1 MTQFAFVYRLPE
13 HYVPGNEQSVIAWTA
28 WFAGIGRDLLDLG
41 KPVIRVE
48 SVGETTD
55 GVRLAGFSVVQATD
69 LDAAIAIARGCPAI
83 GDGGGVEIGTL
94 TEPSQSTVAS
104 AAAGSD

>member
-13 HYVPGNEQSVIAWTA
+13 HYVPGNEQSVTAWTA
-28 WFAGIGRDLLDLG
+28 WFAGIGPDLLDLG
-41 KPVIRVE
+41 KPVIRAE
-48 SVGETTD
+48 SVGETTH
-55 GVRLAGFSVVQATD
+55 GVRLAGFSVVQAPD
-69 LDAAIAIARGCPAI
+69 LDTAIAIARGCPAI
-83 GDGGGVEIGTL
+83 ADGGGVEIGTL